1 MRYHAG
7 VSYINNG
14 MTESIK
20 AMQVQ
25 THLIGIANENVTGFD
40 KVGYQRQEAVI
51 SSFKEFL
58 GPDGIS
64 TATDDKPGRIIA
76 SNSPLD
82 IAIAERGYF
91 QTQSKD
97 GSVRL
102 TRDGRFKLDKNGN
115 LLTLD
120 DSKVL
125 SNSGNA
131 IKFRNIPESVN
142 NIKVDSKGKITAFNS
157 KTGKMDYVAY
167 LGVVSSNGAAVINP
181 NVKQGYNECSNV
193 KLETEFMGMM
203 PVIRNF
209 DANRQIFMIESQNLS
224 KAISQLGS
232 VSS

>member
-40 KVGYQRQEAVI
+40 KPGYQRKEAVI

-58 GPDGIS
+58 GVDGLS
-64 TATDDKPGRIIA
+64 TAVDDKQGRITV
-76 SNSPLD
+76 SDNPLD
-82 IAIAERGYF
+82 LALAEKGYF

-97 GSVRL
+97 ASVRL

-131 IKFRNIPESVN
+131 IKFRNIPEKLTD
-142 NIKVDSKGKITAFNS
+142 IKVDSKGKITAFNS

-193 KLETEFMGMM
+193 KLET
-203 PVIRNF
+203 V
-209 DANRQIFMIESQNLS
+209 
-224 KAISQLGS
+224 
-232 VSS
+232 